1 MFGMDF
7 AVGEHFWL
15 GLLEI
20 IGINIILSG
29 DNAVVIA
36 LACRNLAD
44 GVRSKAIIAGSAGA
58 IVLRIVFSLF
68 IVYLLD
74 VPYLKLVGSFLLLW
88 IGVKLLIP
96 EDEGHGDK
104 IKAGHNIWSAVQT
117 VIIADAVMSLDNV
130 IAIAAAAHGHI
141 LLIVIGLMISV
152 PLIVFGSAIMLKVL
166 VRFPILVVFG
176 GGLLGWIA
184 GEILLTDPVLASFV
198 EGLPHWTEMG
208 AKVAGAAFVVGLGKF
223 LAHRMSV
230 KRRLVDLAEGN
241 PS

>member
-1 MFGMDF
+1 MFGMDL
-7 AVGEHFWL
+7 AVGDHFWL

-44 GVRSKAIIAGSAGA
+44 GVRNKAIIAGSVGA
-58 IVLRIVFSLF
+58 IVLRIIFSLF

-74 VPYLKLVGSFLLLW
+74 VPYLKLVGALLLLW

-96 EDEGHGDK
+96 EAEDHGDK

-141 LLIVIGLMISV
+141 ILIVIGLIISV
-152 PLIVFGSAIMLKVL
+152 PLIVFGSTIMLKVL
-166 VRFPILVVFG
+166 VKFPILVMFG
-176 GGLLGWIA
+176 AGLLGWIA
-184 GEILLTDPVLASFV
+184 GEIFLSDPVLVGYV
-198 EGLPHWTEMG
+198 EHLPHWTELA
-208 AKVAGAAFVVGLGKF
+208 AKIVGAAFVVGLGKF
-223 LAHRMSV
+223 LAWRVTS
-230 KRRLVDLAEGN
+230 KRDITEVA
-241 PS
+241 

>member
-1 MFGMDF
+1 MFGMDL
-7 AVGEHFWL
+7 AVGDHFWL

-44 GVRSKAIIAGSAGA
+44 GVRNKAIIAGSVGA

-74 VPYLKLVGSFLLLW
+74 VPYLKLVGSLLLLW

-96 EDEGHGDK
+96 EDEDHGDK

-130 IAIAAAAHGHI
+130 IAIAAAAHGHV
-141 LLIVIGLMISV
+141 LLIVIGLVISV
-152 PLIVFGSAIMLKVL
+152 PLIVFGSTLMLKIL
-166 VRFPILVVFG
+166 VRFPILVMFG

-184 GEILLTDPVLASFV
+184 GEIFLTDPALAGYV
-198 EGLPHWTEMG
+198 EDLPHWVEL
-208 AKVAGAAFVVGLGKF
+208 ASKVVGAAFVVGLGKY
-223 LAHRMSV
+223 LAYRMSA
-230 KRRLVDLAEGN
+230 KKRLVDLAEGN